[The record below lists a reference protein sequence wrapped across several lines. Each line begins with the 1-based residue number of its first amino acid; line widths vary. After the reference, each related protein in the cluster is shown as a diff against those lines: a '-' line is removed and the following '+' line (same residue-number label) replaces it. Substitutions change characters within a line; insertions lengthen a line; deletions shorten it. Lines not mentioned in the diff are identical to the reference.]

1 MLSEEITNTGL
12 SLIEKGKKG
21 VLHALF
27 SRLGIIILL
36 MLVQLL
42 ALAGAFFW
50 FEVTLPVLIGS
61 STVFT
66 VCMVLYL
73 LNSQMDPS
81 AKITWLVTIMLL
93 PVFGSLFYW
102 YTQSEWGHRTL
113 KSRLNKLYQQK
124 QN

>member
-50 FEVTLPVLIGS
+50 FEETLPVLIGS

-102 YTQSEWGHRTL
+102 YTQSEWGH
-113 KSRLNKLYQQK
+113 Q
-124 QN
+124 